1 MVKEIVPTY
10 PERKYDPSQSISA
23 GSFEKNP
30 WWQRINPFTPS
41 DPYRFKP
48 SDEGQQIVDHF
59 RNKYGKNV
67 NIQPNAPHTQEGV
80 TGYFQP
86 RGKGGSFDPKSRT
99 VYLDKE
105 HPTAFTLGHELG
117 HAFDPNLI
125 PLETAG
131 IELITKAGE
140 GWTKD
145 GITPAEFLTRF
156 AGTGGYDDAI
166 FKAEVEAQ
174 KQGANVYDQYGFSD
188 QDRTEDLG
196 AYPYAYVDRG
206 ISQAENIITFP
217 NAPQDLQQ
225 KIGEDRRA
233 ITNQIG
239 PRQVPYKT
247 KYDLG
252 MTYPNTFFDYSDQDL
267 QSQLGLALDQNY
279 QKAKTNIKHTAK
291 DYVKGQLGDNTNPT
305 KRTPSEELDLAVQ
318 NLSIMRDPFSILQ

>member
-10 PERKYDPSQSISA
+10 QEYDPSKSISA

-59 RNKYGKNV
+59 RNRYGRNV
-67 NIQPNAPHTQEGV
+67 NIQPSAPDTQED
-80 TGYFQP
+80 TAGYFQP
-86 RGKGGSFDPKSRT
+86 MGKGGSFDPKSRT

-105 HPTAFTLGHELG
+105 HPTAFTLSHELG
-117 HAFDPNLI
+117 HAFDPNLV
-125 PLETAG
+125 PLRDEG
-131 IELITKAGE
+131 IEQITKAGE
-140 GWTKD
+140 GWVKD
-145 GITPAEFLTRF
+145 GITPAEFLNRW
-156 AGTGGYDDAI
+156 AGTGGLDDAI
-166 FKAEVEAQ
+166 FKSEVEAQ

-188 QDRTEDLG
+188 QDRTNDLG

-217 NAPQDLQQ
+217 TAPQALQQ
-225 KIGEDRRA
+225 KIGEDRNA
-233 ITNQIG
+233 ITIQIG

-252 MTYPNTFFDYSDQDL
+252 NVTIGGVSYPSVNFDYSDQDL
-267 QSQLGLALDQNY
+267 RSQLGLALNQDY

-291 DYVKGQLGDNTNPT
+291 DYAKGQLGDNTNPT
-305 KRTPSEELDLAVQ
+305 KRTPSEKLSLAVKM
-318 NLSIMRDPFSILQ
+318 LGY